1 MFVDLEGT
9 TKIENLGA
17 DNGGQKSWL
26 SNAKYYG
33 SVAFSGFSIAYVT
46 KKSGGKV
53 VKGNKLLII
62 LVNSSGAYMN

>member
-17 DNGGQKSWL
+17 DNGGQKRWL
-26 SNAKYYG
+26 SNAKYHG

-46 KKSGGKV
+46 KKSVGTSQGK
-53 VKGNKLLII
+53 
-62 LVNSSGAYMN
+62 